1 MRTTPEDVPGR
12 WLQGI
17 QHSVVKHPRRRTA
30 NRSRSRG
37 SNRSLFHAIQILRAI
52 QRPLLHAPGQNFR
65 TSNMILRISVRWAQ
79 INISKPELDDID
91 ISILEETEFLAEGCC
106 EA

>member
-1 MRTTPEDVPGR
+1 MRTTPKHVPGR

-17 QHSVVKHPRRRTA
+17 QHGVVKDTRRSAT

-37 SNRSLFHAIQILRAI
+37 SNWSLLNAIQVLRAI
-52 QRPLLHAPGQNFR
+52 QRPLLHAPCQDFR
-65 TSNMILRISVRWAQ
+65 PSNMVLRVSVRRAQ
-79 INISKPELDDID
+79 INVSKPEFDDID
-91 ISILEETEFLAEGCC
+91 ISILEETKFLAEGGR